1 MKFDSNSFVLHWF
14 LLVQREAVLPVGG
27 RVGEGREEKK
37 KKKREGEEGKKKKLC
52 LAFPSTLKIPT
63 YNQLYPS

>member
-37 KKKREGEEGKKKKLC
+37 KKRGRGKREKKRSCVWLSP
-52 LAFPSTLKIPT
+52 LP
-63 YNQLYPS
+63 